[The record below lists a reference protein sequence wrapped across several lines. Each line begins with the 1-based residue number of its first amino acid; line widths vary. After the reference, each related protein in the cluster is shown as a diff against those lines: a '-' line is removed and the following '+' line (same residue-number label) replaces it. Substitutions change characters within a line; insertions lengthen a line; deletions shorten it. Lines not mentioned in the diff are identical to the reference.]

1 MKSVTTHILSNKT
14 PLQISRIYVLG
25 KIEIPTC
32 QFRSCQQ
39 EMNEQNDKFY
49 KCSSEL
55 SSAAFNPRRRQSGR
69 RTTRVS
75 LCWSCF
81 ESCREGALFNTS
93 SILQGHPSPDSIF
106 LVLQKKKNDL
116 ASPPLSVRYFVILYG
131 SASKSASEPPPRS
144 KSRRKYPQFE
154 AFPRSSLVEKSMKLL
169 RRKSILKLPNSHL
182 HHSVTS

>member
-1 MKSVTTHILSNKT
+1 MTSFTNVQVNYPRLHSILD
-14 PLQISRIYVLG
+14 VG
-25 KIEIPTC
+25 KVEEG
-32 QFRSCQQ
+32 QLEFLFVGVVS
-39 EMNEQNDKFY
+39 K
-49 KCSSEL
+49 
-55 SSAAFNPRRRQSGR
+55 AVV
-69 RTTRVS
+69 RVRF
-75 LCWSCF
+75 LIRPQ
-81 ESCREGALFNTS
+81 SCRATLHRTRFS
-93 SILQGHPSPDSIF
+93 SF
-106 LVLQKKKNDL
+106 CKKKNDL

>member
-69 RTTRVS
+69 RTTRFLFVVVVS
-75 LCWSCF
+75 KAVVRVRFLIRPQ
-81 ESCREGALFNTS
+81 SCRATLHRTRFS
-93 SILQGHPSPDSIF
+93 SF
-106 LVLQKKKNDL
+106 CKKNDL